1 MKFLKHEVDANAGDT
16 VEVVLEG
23 HAANVML
30 LDPLN
35 FQNYISG
42 RAFHY
47 YGGYYTQSPAHITVP
62 QQGHWY
68 LVIDLG
74 GAAGHVSASMRV
86 IPRQSSSI
94 FDPAPG

>member
-1 MKFLKHEVDANAGDT
+1 MKFSKYELDANAGDT

-23 HAANVML
+23 NAANVML

-35 FQNYISG
+35 FQNYSSG
-42 RAFHY
+42 RPFRY
-47 YGGYYTQSPAHITVP
+47 YGGYYTQSPVYITVP

-74 GAAGHVSASMRV
+74 GAAGHVHASARV
-86 IPRQSSSI
+86 IPRQRSI
-94 FDPAPG
+94 FDPAAG

>member
-1 MKFLKHEVDANAGDT
+1 MKFSKYELDANAGDT

-23 HAANVML
+23 SAANVML
-30 LDPLN
+30 LDLLN
-35 FQNYISG
+35 FQNYSSG
-42 RAFHY
+42 RPFRYH
-47 YGGYYTQSPAHITVP
+47 GGYYTRSPVYITVP

-74 GAAGHVSASMRV
+74 GASGKVSASARV
-86 IPRQSSSI
+86 IPQHRSI